1 MEQSTIN
8 KINALP
14 QTYWKYRR
22 GIAIACLVAGVIYA
36 LAVVIAYA
44 KFEINDFSLVGFST
58 VFYLFLVI
66 PVVIYMTGAN
76 REDLEKIKGIIE
88 VLKK

>member
-1 MEQSTIN
+1 MNQEISEQV
-8 KINALP
+8 KALP

-22 GIAIACLVAGVIYA
+22 GIAIGCLVMGIIYA

-44 KFEINDFSLVGFST
+44 NWQIGDFPIVGFSS
-58 VFYLFLVI
+58 VFYLFLII
-66 PVVIYMTGAN
+66 PIIIYMTGAS

>member
-1 MEQSTIN
+1 MDFKNQ
-8 KINALP
+8 LP

-22 GIAIACLVAGVIYA
+22 AIAIACVAIGAIYA
-36 LAVVIAYA
+36 AGVVIAFA
-44 KFEINDFSLVGFST
+44 GWEVSDFPLVSFS
-58 VFYLFLVI
+58 VAFFLFLLVPI
-66 PVVIYMTGAN
+66 IIYMTGSN

>member
-1 MEQSTIN
+1 LSDFIPDLNIQ
-8 KINALP
+8 LP

-22 GIAIACLVAGVIYA
+22 GIAIVCVLIGAIYA
-36 LAVVIAYA
+36 AGVVIAFA
-44 KFEINDFSLVGFST
+44 GWEVSDFPLVTFS
-58 VFYLFLVI
+58 VAFFLFLLVPVI
-66 PVVIYMTGAN
+66 IYMTGSN